1 MDGTP
6 VLRVWTLKRSL
17 TWKEACNRRTR
28 LDFVRRC
35 SKSRVP
41 WHCGVVHDTR
51 VFICQKDAYVADEA
65 QSKRIPFSSCQPESQ
80 QDENQIMF
88 ETTFNAPVMNVNIK
102 KDSME
107 TLFSVVDL
115 LCSQNPRNCRQN
127 EKGSHGLSIKIK
139 AVASTRK
146 EYSFWIGGS
155 ILVSLSTR
163 YYLLLMLAAWS
174 PFT

>member
-1 MDGTP
+1 
-6 VLRVWTLKRSL
+6 
-17 TWKEACNRRTR
+17 
-28 LDFVRRC
+28 
-35 SKSRVP
+35 
-41 WHCGVVHDTR
+41 
-51 VFICQKDAYVADEA
+51 
-65 QSKRIPFSSCQPESQ
+65 
-80 QDENQIMF
+80 
-88 ETTFNAPVMNVNIK
+88 
-102 KDSME
+102 ME

-163 YYLLLMLAAWS
+163 FFDPMSFIETAPRLEILMFVSYLKRCVVIVVL
-174 PFT
+174 

>member
-1 MDGTP
+1 
-6 VLRVWTLKRSL
+6 
-17 TWKEACNRRTR
+17 
-28 LDFVRRC
+28 
-35 SKSRVP
+35 
-41 WHCGVVHDTR
+41 
-51 VFICQKDAYVADEA
+51 
-65 QSKRIPFSSCQPESQ
+65 
-80 QDENQIMF
+80 
-88 ETTFNAPVMNVNIK
+88 
-102 KDSME
+102 ME

-163 YYLLLMLAAWS
+163 GRMRGALTFDKEKRGEAFDKGIMQLLALNLVSRSTLALNFL
-174 PFT
+174 FTFIPEFKKSYSFKPIQ

>member
-1 MDGTP
+1 MVRIFSYLYFD
-6 VLRVWTLKRSL
+6 VI
-17 TWKEACNRRTR
+17 KEPEW

-51 VFICQKDAYVADEA
+51 VFICQKDAFVADEA
-65 QSKRIPFSSCQPESQ
+65 QSNCYLKLKGMLISRGI
-80 QDENQIMF
+80 
-88 ETTFNAPVMNVNIK
+88 VWRH
-102 KDSME
+102 
-107 TLFSVVDL
+107 
-115 LCSQNPRNCRQN
+115 CSQWWIHYVPRNCRQN

-155 ILVSLSTR
+155 ILVSLSTFEQVLSSSDACFTESFHVA
-163 YYLLLMLAAWS
+163 YSMLL